1 MDLYAFLARPLLFR
15 LDAERAHELAI
26 ASLAVSAP
34 VLGGLAGPPDGGGRL
49 AQDLLGTRFPNP
61 VGLAAGFD
69 KRAKAVA
76 AWPAL
81 GFGFAEIGTVT
92 ALAQQGNPR
101 PRLHRLPD
109 DRALINSLGFNN
121 AGADATAA
129 QLDALERRGLLGQA
143 PLGVNVGKSKATP
156 AAAAPAD
163 YARTVEALWH
173 HADYL
178 TVNVSSPNTPG
189 LRDLQAAGPLGEI
202 LAAVDDVNRRRAHD
216 AAATPRPVL
225 VKLAPDLQ
233 PAQVDAA
240 VDLALERGLA
250 GVIVANTTV
259 ARRGLRSP
267 ERLASRPGGL
277 SGAPLREQATS
288 LVARVASRAAGR
300 LVVVGVG
307 GIFTADD
314 AWEKLAAGASLV
326 QLYTGFVYGG
336 PHTPR
341 TIVSGLLERMDREG
355 VRHVSEVVGA
365 LRPPR

>member
-1 MDLYAFLARPLLFR
+1 MDLYASLARPLLFR
-15 LDAERAHELAI
+15 LDAERAHDLAI
-26 ASLAVSAP
+26 ASLAAAAP
-34 VLGGLAGPPDGGGRL
+34 VLAGLAGPPDGGGRL
-49 AQDLLGTRFPNP
+49 AQDLLGARFPNP

-92 ALAQQGNPR
+92 AVPQEGNPR

-121 AGADATAA
+121 AGAEATAA
-129 QLDALERRGLLGQA
+129 QLDALERRGLLGRA

-156 AAAAPAD
+156 AAGAPGD
-163 YARTVEALWH
+163 YARSVEALWR
-173 HADYL
+173 HADYVA
-178 TVNVSSPNTPG
+178 VNVSSPNTPG

-202 LAAVDDVNRRRAHD
+202 LAAIDDVNRRRAGG
-216 AAATPRPVL
+216 AGAPPRPVL
-225 VKLAPDLQ
+225 VKLAPDLE

-240 VDLALERGLA
+240 VDLAVERGLA
-250 GVIVANTTV
+250 GVIVSNTTV

-267 ERLASRPGGL
+267 GHLASRPGGL
-277 SGAPLREQATS
+277 SGMPLREQATS
-288 LVARVASRAAGR
+288 LVGRVAARAQGR

-307 GIFTADD
+307 GVFGVDD

-336 PHTPR
+336 PRTAR
-341 TIVSGLLERMDREG
+341 TIASGLLERMDREG

-365 LRPPR
+365 LTPPR